1 MSQQDLFKAEEAPE
15 KGRENQ
21 ALPEKGE
28 TPDSTVPEDKPADGI
43 EDEVEEAGE
52 ESFPASD
59 APGWTAGGQRRPTI
73 SPTISLQT

>member
-1 MSQQDLFKAEEAPE
+1 MSKSDQLQAEKGPE

-21 ALPEKGE
+21 ELPEKGE
-28 TPDSTVPEDKPADGI
+28 TPDSTVPEDKPSAGI